1 MAEIMFSS
9 DSVCL
14 CVCVCV
20 RVRSET
26 VNQTVGPL
34 NAYSSKTVKAAVFKF
49 DVHVS
54 KDIPYVIP

>member
-1 MAEIMFSS
+1 V
-9 DSVCL
+9 SV

-54 KDIPYVIP
+54 KNIPYVIP